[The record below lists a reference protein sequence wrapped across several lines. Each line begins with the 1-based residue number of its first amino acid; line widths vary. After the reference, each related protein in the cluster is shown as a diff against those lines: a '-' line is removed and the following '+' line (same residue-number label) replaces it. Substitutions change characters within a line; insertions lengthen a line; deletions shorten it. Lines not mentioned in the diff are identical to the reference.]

1 MATALFTDAELI
13 CFDHDIIKIIRKIKN
28 QHQRA
33 DIYSIHKKIIK
44 IPDYHDVTKEFLNI
58 RIENLLKN
66 GRIRN
71 KPNRGNPSFTL
82 NDVTIEIPIHDDSYS
97 ISLQTPNNSP
107 IASTIP
113 ETQELIT
120 NMVNDFSFTE
130 VTSPEDELQ
139 VYSVSEHIASH
150 LQSPTV
156 LENELFLDNMEKEA
170 KFVNFKNNIISNLT
184 KIISEKI
191 KTGLKTFKTES
202 LKQLSESLTW
212 YKNETNV
219 LKEECKSKDMII
231 AKLSK
236 TIENLTNKK
245 PKVISRD
252 VQTNPN
258 QPTKESLLWDIM
270 SELSSNSDGIQEE
283 VTESPNFKQSKINLK
298 QQLEEVRLQKKIEY
312 NNYQS
317 QKRDKI
323 SQDKI
328 SIPQELALL
337 WKLRF

>member
-1 MATALFTDAELI
+1 MTTALFTDAELI
-13 CFDHDIIKIIRKIKN
+13 CFDDHILTIIRKIKN
-28 QHQRA
+28 QYQRA
-33 DIYSIHKKIIK
+33 DINSIHKKIIK
-44 IPDYHDVTKEFLNI
+44 ILDYHDVSKEFLNI

-97 ISLQTPNNSP
+97 VSHVETPSTEYNLQTPNNSP

-120 NMVNDFSFTE
+120 NMVNDVSFTE
-130 VTSPEDELQ
+130 ATSPEEELQ
-139 VYSVSEHIASH
+139 AYSVSEHIVSH

-170 KFVNFKNNIISNLT
+170 RFVNFKNNIIAELT

-191 KTGLKTFKTES
+191 KTELKTFKTDS
-202 LKQLSESLTW
+202 LKELSESLTW

-219 LKEECKSKDMII
+219 LKEECKSNDMII

-236 TIENLTNKK
+236 TI
-245 PKVISRD
+245 
-252 VQTNPN
+252 
-258 QPTKESLLWDIM
+258 
-270 SELSSNSDGIQEE
+270 
-283 VTESPNFKQSKINLK
+283 
-298 QQLEEVRLQKKIEY
+298 
-312 NNYQS
+312 
-317 QKRDKI
+317 
-323 SQDKI
+323 
-328 SIPQELALL
+328 
-337 WKLRF
+337 

>member
-1 MATALFTDAELI
+1 
-13 CFDHDIIKIIRKIKN
+13 
-28 QHQRA
+28 
-33 DIYSIHKKIIK
+33 
-44 IPDYHDVTKEFLNI
+44 
-58 RIENLLKN
+58 
-66 GRIRN
+66 
-71 KPNRGNPSFTL
+71 
-82 NDVTIEIPIHDDSYS
+82 
-97 ISLQTPNNSP
+97 
-107 IASTIP
+107 
-113 ETQELIT
+113 
-120 NMVNDFSFTE
+120 
-130 VTSPEDELQ
+130 
-139 VYSVSEHIASH
+139 
-150 LQSPTV
+150 
-156 LENELFLDNMEKEA
+156 
-170 KFVNFKNNIISNLT
+170 
-184 KIISEKI
+184 
-191 KTGLKTFKTES
+191 
-202 LKQLSESLTW
+202 
-212 YKNETNV
+212 
-219 LKEECKSKDMII
+219 MII

-298 QQLEEVRLQKKIEY
+298 QQLEEVRLQKIEY

-337 WKLRF
+337 WKLRFWMD